1 MFCAFLPTRQILK
14 ATDFILESKLRKWS
28 NVTKFDLK
36 GLFTSF
42 MPQETDMLVLTD
54 AKQAQMRPF

>member
-54 AKQAQMRPF
+54 AK